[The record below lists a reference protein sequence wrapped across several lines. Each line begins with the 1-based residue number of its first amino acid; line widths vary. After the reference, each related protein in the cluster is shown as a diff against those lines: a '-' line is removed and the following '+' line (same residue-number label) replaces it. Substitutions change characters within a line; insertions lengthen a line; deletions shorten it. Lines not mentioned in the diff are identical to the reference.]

1 MKLGLARTVK
11 HGGRRIV
18 IGSSF
23 ASTNLTEIEF
33 MTLKAKKKRRNV
45 LTMEKKPVRK
55 QLTFKGY
62 FTTFFPVIIKPI
74 RTS

>member
-45 LTMEKKPVRK
+45 LTMEKKP
-55 QLTFKGY
+55 
-62 FTTFFPVIIKPI
+62 
-74 RTS
+74 SS